1 MSKVDLGVKR
11 RCASCGTKF
20 YDFKKSPITCPS
32 CQSVFDP
39 EQLLKSRK
47 GRAAVKAAAPAAP
60 AEEAMEDDQ
69 ALMNAAPESD
79 DDDAVDEDEAFIA
92 EDDEAGD
99 SDVDIDIE
107 DEDIIGTI
115 NNDGDEDDS

>member
-47 GRAAVKAAAPAAP
+47 GRVAVKAAAPAAP

-69 ALMNAAPESD
+69 ALMNAAPEPD
-79 DDDAVDEDEAFIA
+79 DDDAVDEDEAFIS

>member
-32 CQSVFDP
+32 CQSVFDQ

-47 GRAAVKAAAPAAP
+47 GRAAVKATAPAAP